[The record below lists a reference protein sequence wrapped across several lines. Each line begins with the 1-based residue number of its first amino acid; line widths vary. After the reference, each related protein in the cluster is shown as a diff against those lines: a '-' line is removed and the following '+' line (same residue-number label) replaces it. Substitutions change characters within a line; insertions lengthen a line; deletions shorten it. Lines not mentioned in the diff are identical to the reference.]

1 MQINILIQ
9 SLEENAGHV
18 RQLLQN
24 TSAEQAR
31 WKPDAETW
39 SLLEIVN
46 HLYDEEREDFR
57 AVLDHLLHHPE
68 APWPDVDPME
78 WVTSRRYNE
87 RELTSSLDNFL
98 RERARSLDWLRTLTA
113 PRWEREVNAPWDK
126 PIRPGDVAASWP
138 AHDLWHIQ
146 QIVQLRRA
154 YVVRQLAPYDV
165 RYAGTL

>member
-1 MQINILIQ
+1 MQRDILIQ

-24 TSAEQAR
+24 VPGEQAR

-57 AVLDHLLHHPE
+57 AVLDHLLHNPE
-68 APWPDVDPME
+68 VPWPDTDPLG

-87 RELTSSLDNFL
+87 RQLVPSLENFL
-98 RERARSLDWLRTLTA
+98 EERTRSLAWLRSLQA
-113 PRWEREVNAPWDK
+113 PQWDRQVDAPWDG

-138 AHDLWHIQ
+138 IHDLWHIQ

-154 YVVRQLAPYDV
+154 YTARRLAPYDV